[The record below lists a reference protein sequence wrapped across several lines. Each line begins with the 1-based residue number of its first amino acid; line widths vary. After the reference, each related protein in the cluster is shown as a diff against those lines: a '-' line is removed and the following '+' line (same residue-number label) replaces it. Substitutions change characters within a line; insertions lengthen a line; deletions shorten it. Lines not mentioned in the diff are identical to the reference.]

1 MLQPDT
7 TNHYHKSY
15 FDNWSGLFRVKPL
28 FGTTETTQPIVYI
41 IITNGNNFKVKG
53 RTHLKISIKIL
64 INFTIVPD
72 FYKKPACFS
81 KNPLILL
88 KKTSLIFIQFLHI
101 NCNSLNINFRK
112 KIGGISLRNTTHP
125 KIKLP
130 SVVSKSFVCFC
141 HFMYIFTFFEC
152 CTSIVISIQK
162 FSC

>member
-53 RTHLKISIKIL
+53 RTHLKISIKTL

-72 FYKKPACFS
+72 FYKKTCLFLKEPT
-81 KNPLILL
+81 NPF
-88 KKTSLIFIQFLHI
+88 KKD
-101 NCNSLNINFRK
+101 
-112 KIGGISLRNTTHP
+112 
-125 KIKLP
+125 
-130 SVVSKSFVCFC
+130 
-141 HFMYIFTFFEC
+141 
-152 CTSIVISIQK
+152 
-162 FSC
+162 